1 MEKENGS
8 TFGKYNKKNK
18 QLKEEKSILKEKILE
33 QKEVIN
39 ALKQKLINC
48 DFIIKTCLKKTIM
61 ESKEFYNRTGNQNGI
76 NRIEEILKLNENNVN
91 NNYSN
96 TNI

>member
-1 MEKENGS
+1 
-8 TFGKYNKKNK
+8 
-18 QLKEEKSILKEKILE
+18 
-33 QKEVIN
+33 
-39 ALKQKLINC
+39 
-48 DFIIKTCLKKTIM
+48 M
-61 ESKEFYNRTGNQNGI
+61 ESKEFYNRTGNQNRI